1 MSAHV
6 IPRLCIFFIH
16 WRGESYLGELRSL
29 TFGIYL
35 GDCSHKYKSFSQHI
49 STMIYYLTSLSHYTI
64 SLFLQNE
71 HSTSQLFPV
80 DKTCQ
85 TPLVPLSVN
94 QYLTSMS
101 IEDILRITI
110 EAHDGLKDLNGNPA
124 IPHPLAVGLAGKNEL
139 EQKVGF
145 LHDVVE
151 DSPITIADLR
161 ARGVEEDV
169 LEAVDLL
176 THRSGM
182 TYHEYVRN
190 IVCSGNLTAM
200 RVKLNDL

>member
-1 MSAHV
+1 
-6 IPRLCIFFIH
+6 
-16 WRGESYLGELRSL
+16 
-29 TFGIYL
+29 
-35 GDCSHKYKSFSQHI
+35 
-49 STMIYYLTSLSHYTI
+49 
-64 SLFLQNE
+64 
-71 HSTSQLFPV
+71 
-80 DKTCQ
+80 
-85 TPLVPLSVN
+85 
-94 QYLTSMS
+94 MS

-151 DSPITIADLR
+151 DSPLTIADLR

-176 THRSGM
+176 THRS
-182 TYHEYVRN
+182 YAHQCVPNKEEYVHPRIRN
-190 IVCSGNLTAM
+190 IVYSGNLTAM
-200 RVKLNDL
+200 RVKLNDVYQNQQRARETFRTQDFSGTAGERKLDELQHIVERHDWAVHYLEEALIARA

>member
-1 MSAHV
+1 M
-6 IPRLCIFFIH
+6 
-16 WRGESYLGELRSL
+16 
-29 TFGIYL
+29 
-35 GDCSHKYKSFSQHI
+35 
-49 STMIYYLTSLSHYTI
+49 
-64 SLFLQNE
+64 
-71 HSTSQLFPV
+71 
-80 DKTCQ
+80 
-85 TPLVPLSVN
+85 SVN

-124 IPHPLAVGLAGKNEL
+124 IPHPLAVGLAGENEL

-200 RVKLNDL
+200 RVKLNDLYQNQQRARETFRTQDFSGTAGERKLDELQHIVERHDWAVRYLEDALIARA